1 MSSHRVPAVLIAFAF
16 FAAGPAAAKC
26 ELMKIAEL
34 PVTMSGARPVVT
46 VKMDGRDARLVADSG
61 AFFSILTPAA
71 AARLGIKSR
80 VAPGFQVRGVGGNE
94 AVGVGTVKD
103 FGFAGLKLGRADFL
117 VGGRNVDGDV
127 DGFLGQNIL
136 GGVEIEYD
144 LANGVLRLFKAKGC
158 PTEVLAYWATSV
170 SPNILPISRVTPM
183 ERHITASG
191 KVNGQPIRVMFD
203 TGAGRSV
210 LRRSAAE
217 RIGIRSDGEGV
228 VSGGLSWGF
237 GRKLAESWIAPVDS
251 FEIADEKV
259 QRTRLRIADITLDNA
274 DMLIGAD
281 FFLSH
286 RVMISSTQHRLY
298 FTYNGGPVFR
308 LDRTDEREGAQGDAP
323 PEPARGEAGAPASAS
338 APAKP
343 ATAAALDAAGYS
355 RRGSASMA
363 RRDFN
368 AAIADFSKA
377 AELEPK
383 EARHLYDRA
392 LARLQ
397 NRQPV
402 LGMADLGEALKLKP
416 DDQDALLLRGELY
429 LSTRDPARARADF
442 EAALRQASGDPALR
456 MRIARAY
463 VQAGEFQTAVTEYDQ
478 AIAALPKTGS
488 PAMALNNRCWAR
500 AMWGKELD
508 KALADCDAALKKGPR
523 TSSMLDSRGL
533 VLLRMGQ
540 YDAAIDA
547 YDDAIRL
554 QPKSA
559 WSLYGRG
566 VAKHRKG
573 LKAEGD
579 ADLQAAAVLSPGLA
593 AQAKRLGIGD

>member
-1 MSSHRVPAVLIAFAF
+1 V
-16 FAAGPAAAKC
+16 
-26 ELMKIAEL
+26 
-34 PVTMSGARPVVT
+34 
-46 VKMDGRDARLVADSG
+46 
-61 AFFSILTPAA
+61 
-71 AARLGIKSR
+71 GI
-80 VAPGFQVRGVGGNE
+80 
-94 AVGVGTVKD
+94 GTVKE
-103 FGFAGLKLGRADFL
+103 FGFAGLKLGKADFL
-117 VGGRNVDGDV
+117 IGGRNVDGDV

-144 LANGVLRLFKAKGC
+144 LANGVLRLFKAKEC
-158 PTEVLAYWATSV
+158 PTEVLAYWATGV
-170 SPNILPISRVTPM
+170 SPNILPISRVTPA

-210 LRRSAAE
+210 LRRQSAE
-217 RIGIRSDGEGV
+217 RIGIRRDGPGV

-259 QRTRLRIADITLDNA
+259 QHTRLRIADITLDNA

-308 LDRTDEREGAQGDAP
+308 LDRTDEHEAP
-323 PEPARGEAGAPASAS
+323 SGGTSPEPTRAETPAAPGAASNPAE
-338 APAKP
+338 P
-343 ATAAALDAAGYS
+343 AAAEPLDAAGYS
-355 RRGSASMA
+355 RRGSALMA
-363 RRDFN
+363 RRDY
-368 AAIADFSKA
+368 ARAIADFSKA

-383 EARHLYDRA
+383 EARHFYDRA

-416 DDQDALLLRGELY
+416 DDREALLLRGELY
-429 LSTRDPARARADF
+429 LSIRDFPRARADF
-442 EAALRQASGDPALR
+442 DAVLRQAPNDPSLR
-456 MRIARAY
+456 MRIADTYVRA
-463 VQAGEFQTAVTEYDQ
+463 GDFQTAVAEYDQ
-478 AIAALPKTGS
+478 AIAAYPKG
-488 PAMALNNRCWAR
+488 PPGMALNNRCWAR
-500 AMWGKELD
+500 AMWGKELE

-540 YDAAIDA
+540 YDAAIDT

-566 VAKHRKG
+566 VAKHHKG
-573 LKAEGD
+573 LKAEGE
-579 ADLQAAAVLSPGLA
+579 ADLQAAAALAPGLA
-593 AQAKRLGIGD
+593 ARAKRLGIGE

>member
-1 MSSHRVPAVLIAFAF
+1 M
-16 FAAGPAAAKC
+16 
-26 ELMKIAEL
+26 
-34 PVTMSGARPVVT
+34 
-46 VKMDGRDARLVADSG
+46 
-61 AFFSILTPAA
+61 
-71 AARLGIKSR
+71 
-80 VAPGFQVRGVGGNE
+80 GVGS
-94 AVGVGTVKD
+94 VKD
-103 FGFAGLKLGRADFL
+103 FGFAGLKLGKADFL
-117 VGGRNVDGDV
+117 IGGRNVSSDI

-136 GGVEIEYD
+136 GGVEVEYD
-144 LANGVLRLFKAKGC
+144 LANGALRLFKAKDC
-158 PTEVLAYWATSV
+158 PTEVIAYWATSAR
-170 SPNILPISRVTPM
+170 PGILPISRMTPTD
-183 ERHITASG
+183 RHITASG

-210 LRRSAAE
+210 LRRQTAE
-217 RIGIRSDGEGV
+217 RIGIRRDGDGV

-237 GRKLAESWIAPVDS
+237 GSKLAETWIVPVDS

-259 QRTRLRIADITLDNA
+259 QHTRLRIADITLDAA

-308 LDRTDEREGAQGDAP
+308 LDRTDEQEEPGGDAP
-323 PEPARGEAGAPASAS
+323 PEPARSETAS
-338 APAKP
+338 APSASKAVEP
-343 ATAAALDAAGYS
+343 AAAALDAAGYS
-355 RRGSASMA
+355 RRGAAFMA
-363 RRDFN
+363 RRDFPN
-368 AAIADFSKA
+368 AIADFSKA

-429 LSTRDPARARADF
+429 LSTRDPVRARADF
-442 EAALRQASGDPALR
+442 DAVLRQAPNDPKLR
-456 MRIARAY
+456 MRIADTY
-463 VQAGEFQTAVTEYDQ
+463 VQWSEFQTALTEYDQ
-478 AIAALPKTGS
+478 AIAAYPKGA
-488 PAMALNNRCWAR
+488 PAIALNNRCWAR
-500 AMWGKELD
+500 AVWGKELE

-540 YDAAIDA
+540 YDAAIDT

-579 ADLQAAAVLSPGLA
+579 ADLQAAAVLAPGLA
-593 AQAKRLGIGD
+593 ARAKRLGVSD

>member
-1 MSSHRVPAVLIAFAF
+1 MSSRRVPAILIALALA
-16 FAAGPAAAKC
+16 AAGPAAAKC
-26 ELMKIAEL
+26 QLMKLVEL
-34 PVTMSGARPVVT
+34 PVTMSGSKPVVT
-46 VKMDGRDARLVADSG
+46 VRMDGGEARLVADSG
-61 AFFSILTPAA
+61 AFFSVLTPAA
-71 AARLGIKSR
+71 AARLGIRSR
-80 VAPGFQVRGVGGNE
+80 PAPGLQIRGVGGNE
-94 AVGVGTVKD
+94 SMGVGTVKD
-103 FGFAGLKLGRADFL
+103 FGFAGLKLGKADFL
-117 VGGRNVDGDV
+117 IGGRNVGGDV
-127 DGFLGQNIL
+127 DGFLGQNML
-136 GGVEIEYD
+136 GGVEVEYD
-144 LANGVLRLFKAKGC
+144 LANGVLRLFKAKNC
-158 PTEVLAYWATSV
+158 PTEMIAYWATKQ
-170 SPNILPISRVTPM
+170 SPGILPISRMTPM
-183 ERHITASG
+183 DRHITAAG

-203 TGAGRSV
+203 TGSGRSV
-210 LRRSAAE
+210 LRRQTAE
-217 RIGIRSDGEGV
+217 RIGIRRDGPGV

-237 GRKLAESWIAPVDS
+237 GSKLAESWIAPVDS
-251 FEIADEKV
+251 FEIADEKI
-259 QRTRLRIADITLDNA
+259 QHTRLRIADITLDDA

-286 RVMISSTQHRLY
+286 RVMISSSQRRLY
-298 FTYNGGPVFR
+298 FTYNGGPVFH
-308 LDRTDEREGAQGDAP
+308 LDRTDEQEEPGGDAP
-323 PEPARGEAGAPASAS
+323 PEPAHAEAATTPGSVSKPVEPA
-338 APAKP
+338 
-343 ATAAALDAAGYS
+343 AAALDAAGYS
-355 RRGSASMA
+355 RRGQAFMA
-363 RRDFN
+363 RRDY
-368 AAIADFSKA
+368 AKAIADFSKA

-442 EAALRQASGDPALR
+442 DAVLRQAPNDSSLR
-456 MRIARAY
+456 MRIADTY
-463 VQAGEFQTAVTEYDQ
+463 VQAGEFQTAVTEYDHV
-478 AIAALPKTGS
+478 IATLPRSAS
-488 PAMALNNRCWAR
+488 PSMALNNRCWAR
-500 AMWGKELD
+500 AMLGKELE

-579 ADLQAAAVLSPGLA
+579 ADLQAAAVLAPSLA
-593 AQAKRLGIGD
+593 ARAKRLGIVD